1 MRKVAVVFALWLAAA
16 GLAQAE
22 PTWKE
27 GENYFL
33 VQPPQPTSAAKG
45 KVEVV

>member
-1 MRKVAVVFALWLAAA
+1 MHKGAVVFALWLAAV
-16 GLAQAE
+16 GVAQAE
-22 PTWKE
+22 PAWKE